1 MLVGAIFA
9 CKRQR
14 GLPVCEG
21 WAVVD
26 DASAAGRPCPV
37 QGAFAMGST
46 ELPASALC
54 GCWGG
59 QETGRGLG
67 RKKPFYGFR
76 SLFS

>member
-9 CKRQR
+9 CTRPR
-14 GLPVCEG
+14 ALPVCEG

-26 DASAAGRPCPV
+26 DASAARRPCPV
-37 QGAFAMGST
+37 QGAFAMGSA
-46 ELPASALC
+46 ELPASVGA
-54 GCWGG
+54 GGG
-59 QETGRGLG
+59 QGTGRGLG